1 MQLHYFALGGAATM
15 IPILIL
21 AAVLSG
27 FSGPTALD
35 AMAGSP
41 TITAPTPPPGTP
53 QSADAMAGSPTAT
66 TSSGDA
72 MAGSPTIVGPH

>member
-1 MQLHYFALGGAATM
+1 M

-41 TITAPTPPPGTP
+41 TVTAPTTLPGTP
-53 QSADAMAGSPTAT
+53 HSADAMAGSPTVT
-66 TSSGDA
+66 TPSSGDA

>member
-1 MQLHYFALGGAATM
+1 M
-15 IPILIL
+15 ISILIL

-41 TITAPTPPPGTP
+41 TIAAPAPPPTTP
-53 QSADAMAGSPTAT
+53 HAADAMAGSPTAAT
-66 TSSGDA
+66 PSGDA